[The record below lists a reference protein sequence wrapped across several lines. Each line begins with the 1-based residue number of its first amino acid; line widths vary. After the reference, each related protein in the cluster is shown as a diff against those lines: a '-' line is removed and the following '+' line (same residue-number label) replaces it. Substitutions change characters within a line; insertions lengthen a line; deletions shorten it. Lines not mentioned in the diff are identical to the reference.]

1 MKSILKTLS
10 MCVLVAVGLSGCSMS
25 AISTHGLAD
34 NTYTHSVR
42 EDRDDY
48 VDHHKPHYG
57 PPRSNHV
64 SRRGDQSADLLVQ
77 GQDHF
82 AEQNYGLAEK
92 AFRQAVEIRSDNA
105 NAWMGLAASLDQ
117 LGRFEYADRAYSNL
131 RALKGDDP
139 RILNNL
145 GYSYLL
151 RGDYKK
157 ARAYFNQA
165 QTADPLLEEVQ
176 GNIHL
181 LEKVASS

>member
-1 MKSILKTLS
+1 MKSTFKTIS
-10 MCVLVAVGLSGCSMS
+10 MCAILALGLSGCSMS

-34 NTYTHSVR
+34 NTHTYSVR
-42 EDRDDY
+42 EDRDEHF
-48 VDHHKPHYG
+48 DHSKPPYG
-57 PPRSNHV
+57 QPRSNHF
-64 SRRGDQSADLLVQ
+64 SRKGDQSKDLLIQ

-82 AEQNYGLAEK
+82 AQQNYGLAEK
-92 AFRQAVEIRSDNA
+92 SFRQAVEVRSDNA

-131 RALKGDDP
+131 RSLKGDDP

-157 ARAYFNQA
+157 ARRYFNKA

-181 LEKVASS
+181 LEKIAST